1 MAAMGN
7 CRAVSYKLEVMD
19 WIQVKLK
26 AGRIVPAMAT
36 TTAAIAGLQALELV
50 KVLAKARKEDH
61 RNIFLNLAVPIMQ
74 ASEPGDVEKIKL
86 TETIT
91 ATLWDRWEVEAH
103 GLTLQEVITKV
114 EEQHEGLEV
123 RDVLRGNAPVYFHAI
138 MSAPGKE
145 KDKERTLKTP
155 MAELL
160 GLEADA
166 AAGETEAYE
175 PYVDLTM
182 TCVLKGDAANKVV
195 LEGVPPI
202 RVHLRALK
210 APATEKKEEAVEQ
223 KEEPAEKK

>member
-1 MAAMGN
+1 M
-7 CRAVSYKLEVMD
+7 
-19 WIQVKLK
+19 
-26 AGRIVPAMAT
+26 
-36 TTAAIAGLQALELV
+36 
-50 KVLAKARKEDH
+50 
-61 RNIFLNLAVPIMQ
+61 
-74 ASEPGDVEKIKL
+74 
-86 TETIT
+86 
-91 ATLWDRWEVEAH
+91 
-103 GLTLQEVITKV
+103 
-114 EEQHEGLEV
+114 EEQHAGLEV

-166 AAGETEAYE
+166 SAGETEAYE

-202 RVHLRALK
+202 RVHLRAPK
-210 APATEKKEEAVEQ
+210 IPATEKKEEEASA
-223 KEEPAEKK
+223 KKDEPAEKK